1 MNIKTFFLYF
11 QFIYFCSIL
20 FAISNKSYA
29 NPSSFKHVSSTLPVK
44 NVDILENS
52 LSPQEI
58 FLGPGDIINVDIISS
73 SIVSNYD
80 LIIDNTGLIII
91 PIIVS
96 IFLEI
101 WPIRSA
107 GSFFTTSNA
116 TFFWLMV
123 GILLSAGVKNRNKN
137 L

>member
-1 MNIKTFFLYF
+1 MIIFFLILIKDSYYF
-11 QFIYFCSIL
+11 I
-20 FAISNKSYA
+20 K
-29 NPSSFKHVSSTLPVK
+29 K
-44 NVDILENS
+44 NNRKINL
-52 LSPQEI
+52 
-58 FLGPGDIINVDIISS
+58 DIIF
-73 SIVSNYD
+73 
-80 LIIDNTGLIII
+80 II
-91 PIIVS
+91 PIIIS

-123 GILLSAGVKNRNKN
+123 GIFLSAKEINQNNK